1 MKKTTFTIAKMDC
14 PSEEQMI
21 RMKLEPFAS
30 IKSMQ
35 FNIPNRTLEIYHE
48 GEINE
53 AETALLSLNLDAEKK
68 STIKTE
74 DSPTYDNQVLEKN
87 ILIAVLL
94 INFGFFVIE
103 IAAGFIAGSMG
114 LVGDSLDMLADAI
127 VYGLSLLAVGKA
139 LSYKKRVAKLSGW
152 FQFSLAV
159 LGFAEVIRRF
169 LGYGDIPIFQI
180 MIIVSAFALVGNIIS
195 LYLINKAKS
204 REAHMQA
211 SAIFTSNDIIVNI
224 GVMLAGV
231 MVLYTNTRY
240 PDLIIGA
247 ILFLVV
253 ARGAFRILKLSK

>member
-1 MKKTTFTIAKMDC
+1 MYKTKYRISKMDC

-21 RMKLEPFAS
+21 RMKLEPFTL

-35 FNIPNRTLEIYHE
+35 FDILDRTLAIYHE
-48 GEINE
+48 GDIKE
-53 AETALLSLNLDAEKK
+53 AEEALYALNLDAEKK
-68 STIKTE
+68 SAIEIK
-74 DSPTYDNQVLEKN
+74 DSLVEDNQVLEKN
-87 ILIAVLL
+87 ILIAVLM

-103 IAAGFIAGSMG
+103 IAAGLIAGSMG

-139 LSYKKRVAKLSGW
+139 LPYKKRVAKLSGW

-169 LGYGDIPIFQI
+169 LGYGDVPIFQI

-231 MVLYTNTRY
+231 LVLYTNTRY

>member
-1 MKKTTFTIAKMDC
+1 MNKTTFSVAKMDC

-21 RMKLEPFAS
+21 RMKLEPFAF

-35 FNIPNRTLEIYHE
+35 FDIPNRTLEIYHE

-74 DSPTYDNQVLEKN
+74 AKPVDDIQVLEKN

-103 IAAGFIAGSMG
+103 IAAGFIAASMG

-139 LSYKKRVAKLSGW
+139 LSYKKSVAKLSGW

-169 LGYGDIPIFQI
+169 LGYGEIPIFQI
-180 MIIVSAFALVGNIIS
+180 MIIISAFALIGNVIS
-195 LYLINKAKS
+195 LILINKAKS

-231 MVLYTNTRY
+231 LVLYTNTRY